1 MNTFTTMQEAIEYV
15 ETALQ
20 DFQRDYDTEAIAR
33 EMTEWEDGKLIMV
46 ADSNEFW
53 QIVMSNE
60 R

>member
-1 MNTFTTMQEAIEYV
+1 MNTFTTMKEAIEYV

-20 DFQRDYDTEAIAR
+20 EFQRDYDTESIAR
-33 EMTEWEDGKLIMV
+33 EMTAWEDGKLVMI

-53 QIVMSNE
+53 QIVMNNE

>member
-1 MNTFTTMQEAIEYV
+1 MRKFTTIQEAIEYV

-33 EMTEWEDGKLIMV
+33 EMTAWEDGKLVMV
-46 ADSNEFW
+46 ADSSEFW
-53 QIVMSNE
+53 QIVMNNE